1 MTDLISVSDLTDYG
15 VVVADSE
22 TAVVG
27 RLIRSASA
35 AVCNAAG
42 APIIQSTSTVTLTA
56 FDGQL
61 LRLPGLPV
69 QSVQSVIA
77 TEDGSVITDWVLVA
91 SGLYRRSGWGMSD
104 APGMDGPL
112 TVTVTYTHGYAAVPD
127 DIAELVVSVVI
138 AGLEAFRSGDL
149 GLNNGR
155 VSSVGV
161 DDYKE
166 SYATG
171 LEVEAVTPMTLPS
184 RTRHWLA
191 ARFGNGSQVVK
202 TL

>member
-1 MTDLISVSDLTDYG
+1 MTDLISTSDLADYG
-15 VVVADSE
+15 VVIAAGEV
-22 TAVVG
+22 AVVN

-61 LRLPGLPV
+61 LRLPGLPIQAV
-69 QSVQSVIA
+69 ISVADASGA
-77 TEDGSVITDWVLVA
+77 VITDWVPA
-91 SGLYRRSGWGMSD
+91 SAGVYRRSGWGLSD
-104 APGMDGPL
+104 APGMDGPQQI
-112 TVTVTYTHGYAAVPD
+112 TVTYTHGFATVPD

-155 VSSVGV
+155 VSSVGI

-166 SYATG
+166 AYATG
-171 LEVEAVTPMTLPS
+171 LDVESVTPMTLPS

-191 ARFGNGSQVVK
+191 ARFGNGSQVVR

>member
-1 MTDLISVSDLTDYG
+1 MADLISVSDLTDYG
-15 VVVADSE
+15 VVIADTE

-35 AVCNAAG
+35 AVCRAAG
-42 APIIQSTSTVTLTA
+42 APIIQATSTVTLTV

-61 LRLPGLPV
+61 LRLPGLPI
-69 QSVQSVIA
+69 QSVESVVDVS
-77 TEDGSVITDWVLVA
+77 DGSALEGWIPVT
-91 SGLYRRSGWGMSD
+91 SGLYRRDGWGASNV
-104 APGMDGPL
+104 PGLEGPQQ
-112 TVTVTYTHGYAAVPD
+112 VTVTYTHGYAAVPD
-127 DIAELVVSVVI
+127 DVAELVVSMVI
-138 AGLEAFRSGDL
+138 AGLEAYRSGDL

-161 DDYKE
+161 DDFKE

-191 ARFGNGSQVVK
+191 AQFGNGAQVVR
-202 TL
+202 TV

>member
-1 MTDLISVSDLTDYG
+1 MTDLINVSDLTDYG

-35 AVCNAAG
+35 AVCRAAG
-42 APIIQSTSTVTLTA
+42 APIIQATSIVTLTV

-61 LRLPGLPV
+61 LRLPGLPI

-77 TEDGSVITDWVLVA
+77 VADNSTVDGWIPVTA
-91 SGLYRRSGWGMSD
+91 GLYRRDGWGVSD
-104 APGMDGPL
+104 VPGLQAPQQ
-112 TVTVTYTHGYAAVPD
+112 VAVTYTHGYTTVPD
-127 DIAELVVSVVI
+127 DVAELVVSMVI

-166 SYATG
+166 AYATG

-184 RTRHWLA
+184 RTRNWLA
-191 ARFGNGSQVVK
+191 AQFGNGAQVVR
-202 TL
+202 TV

>member
-1 MTDLISVSDLTDYG
+1 MTDLISTSDLTDYG
-15 VVVADSE
+15 VVIAAGEV
-22 TAVVG
+22 AVVN

-61 LRLPGLPV
+61 LRLPGLPI

-77 TEDGSVITDWVLVA
+77 TADGSVITDWVPVA
-91 SGLYRRSGWGMSD
+91 SGLYRRSGWGLSD
-104 APGMDGPL
+104 APGLDGPMQ
-112 TVTVTYTHGYAAVPD
+112 VTVTYTHGLAIVPA

-138 AGLEAFRSGDL
+138 AGLEAFRSENL

-155 VSSVGV
+155 VSSVGI
-161 DDYKE
+161 DDFKE
-166 SYATG
+166 GYATG
-171 LEVEAVTPMTLPS
+171 LDVEAVTPMTLPS
-184 RTRHWLA
+184 RTRRWLA

>member
-1 MTDLISVSDLTDYG
+1 VTDLISTTDLQEYG
-15 VVVADSE
+15 VVIASTE

-56 FDGQL
+56 FDGPL
-61 LRLPGLPV
+61 LRLPGLPI
-69 QSVQSVIA
+69 QSVASVA
-77 TEDGSVITDWVLVA
+77 DASGAVITDWILA
-91 SGLYRRSGWGMSD
+91 SAGVYRRSGWGLSD
-104 APGMDGPL
+104 APGLDGPQQI
-112 TVTVTYTHGYAAVPD
+112 TVTYTHGLASVPD
-127 DIAELVVSVVI
+127 DIAELVVSIVI

-155 VSSVGV
+155 VSSVGI

-166 SYATG
+166 AYATG

-184 RTRHWLA
+184 RTRNWLA
-191 ARFGNGSQVVK
+191 ARFGNGSQVVH

>member
-1 MTDLISVSDLTDYG
+1 MADLISVQDLTDYG
-15 VVVADSE
+15 VVIADSE
-22 TAVVG
+22 TTVVN
-27 RLIRSASA
+27 RLIKSASA
-35 AVCNAAG
+35 AVTEAAG
-42 APIIQSTSTVTLTA
+42 SPIIQSTSTVTLTA

-69 QSVQSVIA
+69 QSVQSVISA
-77 TEDGSVITDWVLVA
+77 TDGSVIDDWVQVV
-91 SGLYRRSGWGMSD
+91 SGLYRRSGWGLSD
-104 APGMDGPL
+104 APGMDGPMN
-112 TVTVTYTHGYAAVPD
+112 VTVTYTHGYATVPA

-155 VSSVGV
+155 VSSIGI

>member
-1 MTDLISVSDLTDYG
+1 MTDLIGVSDLTDYG
-15 VVVADSE
+15 VVIADSE

-35 AVCNAAG
+35 AVVRAAG
-42 APIIQSTSTVTLTA
+42 APIIQSTSTVTLLA

-61 LRLPGLPV
+61 LRLPGLPIR
-69 QSVQSVIA
+69 SVASVA
-77 TEDGSVITDWVLVA
+77 LSDGSVLTDWLQSV
-91 SGLYRRSGWGMSD
+91 SGLYRRDGWGSSD
-104 APGMDGPL
+104 VPGLESPQQ
-112 TVTVTYTHGYAAVPD
+112 VTVTYTHGFATVPD
-127 DIAELVVSVVI
+127 DIAELVVSMVI

-166 SYATG
+166 AYATG

-184 RTRHWLA
+184 RTRQWLA
-191 ARFGNGSQVVK
+191 AQFGNGAQVVR
-202 TL
+202 TV

>member
-1 MTDLISVSDLTDYG
+1 MTDLIGVSDLTDYG
-15 VVVADSE
+15 VVVADNE
-22 TAVVG
+22 TSVVG

-35 AVCNAAG
+35 AVCRAAG
-42 APIIQSTSTVTLTA
+42 APIIQSTSTVTLLA

-61 LRLPGLPV
+61 LRLPGLPI
-69 QSVQSVIA
+69 QSVASVVLS
-77 TEDGSVITDWVLVA
+77 DGTVLTDWLKTV
-91 SGLYRRSGWGMSD
+91 SGLYRRDGWGTAD
-104 APGMDGPL
+104 VPGLEAPQQ
-112 TVTVTYTHGYAAVPD
+112 VTVTYTHGFAAVPD
-127 DIAELVVSVVI
+127 DVAELVVSMVI

-166 SYATG
+166 AYATG

-184 RTRHWLA
+184 RTRNWLA
-191 ARFGNGSQVVK
+191 AQFGNGAQVVR
-202 TL
+202 TV